1 MSPTALATRGEQKKP
16 IQKREN
22 NVLVEGVLKGILASE
37 KAGNTVCLLVAL
49 EIIATLFRYSAYSHL
64 DMDLF
69 PIIYFMFFPRFSNVC
84 FTKRHW
90 NGQNLQDL
98 PPPVRWNRVCVQR
111 LMPEESMPFQ

>member
-49 EIIATLFRYSAYSHL
+49 EIIATLFRYLAYSHL
-64 DMDLF
+64 GHEFIFYHLF
-69 PIIYFMFFPRFSNVC
+69 HVFFAL
-84 FTKRHW
+84 
-90 NGQNLQDL
+90 LQGVFYKASL
-98 PPPVRWNRVCVQR
+98 EWPKPARSAAASSLEQGLRAAAHA
-111 LMPEESMPFQ
+111 